1 METII
6 HSASKKDKCTGVLQ
20 AGVEIMKTLY
30 ESKNDHIRVRALV
43 GLCKIGSSG
52 GTDYSVQPFA
62 EGSCVALSKEARRL
76 VRTWNKCH
84 ILIPTAG
91 FEVF

>member
-20 AGVEIMKTLY
+20 AGINIMKNLY

-52 GTDYSVQPFA
+52 GSDSSIKPFA
-62 EGSCVALSKEARRL
+62 EGSTVALSKEARR
-76 VRTWNKCH
+76 
-84 ILIPTAG
+84 
-91 FEVF
+91 